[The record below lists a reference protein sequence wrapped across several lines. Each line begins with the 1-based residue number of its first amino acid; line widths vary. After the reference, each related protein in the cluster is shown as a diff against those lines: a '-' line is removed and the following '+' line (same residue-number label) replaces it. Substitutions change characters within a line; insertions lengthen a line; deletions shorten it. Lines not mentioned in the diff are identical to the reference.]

1 MRKLIKY
8 ECEICKE
15 LFDLEQEAI
24 KCEKRGKE
32 EILAPIGEK
41 ILYKNGWGNWSD
53 GTKPNYI
60 EMEIIDVEVCGHY
73 IKYEIGLDG
82 CFYESLFGNEEFN
95 DKCKII

>member
-8 ECEICKE
+8 ECEICKS
-15 LFDLEQEAI
+15 LFDSEQDAI
-24 KCEKRGKE
+24 KCENRGKE
-32 EILAPIGEK
+32 EILAHIGEK
-41 ILYKNGWGNWSD
+41 ILYRDDWNGGF
-53 GTKPNYI
+53 GTCYA

-82 CFYESLFGNEEFN
+82 CFYELLFGNEEFN

>member
-8 ECEICKE
+8 ECEICKK
-15 LFDLEQEAI
+15 LFDSEQEAI
-24 KCEKRGKE
+24 KCEKQGSE
-32 EILAPIGEK
+32 EILAHIGVR
-41 ILYKNGWGNWSD
+41 ILYSNDWNGGFCC
-53 GTKPNYI
+53 T

-82 CFYESLFGNEEFN
+82 CFYELLFGNEEFN